1 MTSPNALSV
10 PSSISI
16 SMTSESSAAPDF
28 VPPPN
33 QCLDENLRPAIFPI
47 DQQSCLRDGDLLSV
61 SPNRMPRDTPNM
73 TPMKGKRS
81 ASASP
86 LRLALPFISPGQLA
100 YSAMQFLPVPLLV
113 LNNLKTVVLAN
124 EAMGKLLGMVGD
136 VPPPEDDPAILCE
149 SLRGQTLS
157 QIGIDMVQDGKPVW
171 ISWESFL
178 DELILE
184 MSPKQA
190 TDTSSSCDNH
200 VDGEA
205 PSTAG
210 GAISEPSIGALGRQA
225 TNSVVDVVVLP
236 KNFDITAVPKPKKS
250 EYQTYAKMIITI
262 WEIENQQTYFTLTF
276 TSTGSTPSPTPPSR
290 RVRVARPSTLETAE
304 RRSIFN
310 SNPPSLSS
318 GRSSSSPSFG
328 DSPCSITI
336 STGSFPPNGPPSRL
350 PQSSTP
356 SYLQKLT
363 IIKDALLDKTETP
376 IFSMWVDGSAPVMN
390 RAARDLFM
398 STAGGNYQDGFDL
411 LPKWEVWDGDFTRKY
426 NPSEFPIAVLIRERK
441 PFSSW
446 RIGMYDKK
454 RDVRIVYDVLGELI
468 TEDESEEVIAGIITC
483 RNVTGMAQEITEI
496 RIADKERFQL
506 ICDTMPQM
514 VWTTR
519 PDGLHDFF
527 NSRWY
532 DYTGLSAEDSMGIN
546 WKCAFHPDDIP
557 ASKKRWEHSI
567 ATGEPYTTEY
577 RCRSKEGEYRWMLGR
592 ALPLKNKHTGNIEKW
607 FGTCTDVHEA
617 LEAKMVAK
625 QTREQLLSV
634 LIHAQTTIFA
644 VDHDL
649 NVTMLEGALTW
660 NAAKGE
666 GSVDDADK
674 LDPRTYVGKRIDKV
688 FTNLN
693 PHLRLDEFPEFLEP
707 LKRVLAGE
715 QTSETVHEHKLDDCF
730 YRTRFLPHVD
740 KFQQHGQITTSH
752 IKGAIGVIMDVTELK
767 KREQDLEVQFKE
779 KRQLKANEA
788 AAKEASRLKSQ
799 FLANMSH
806 EIRTPITGVIGMAEL
821 LLDSP
826 LDEEQRDYAENLSR
840 SANALLTVINDILDF
855 SKVESG
861 RLDIEEVQFS
871 LSVVVQDVSKM
882 LSFAAQRKSL
892 DFQADIAAD
901 IENDLVVLG
910 DPGRVRQIITNL
922 LTNSIK
928 FTNIGYVKFSVFKE
942 KESNDTLEVKFVVE
956 DTGIGIEEDV
966 LKRLFQPFSQGDPST
981 ARKFGGTGLGLTIS
995 KNLVDLMRGRIT
1007 LESTIGSGTTA
1018 TFWIPFNKPQ
1028 NPQRDGLV
1036 DIGLLPD
1043 RLQSEMSVSCNSSEH
1058 EHFLGKPAADVDP
1071 LKKPRRPRPKRPSNL
1086 LAPFAYE
1093 IEDLSKSERAKVQV
1107 LVVEDNAVNQQIA
1120 TKTIKKLGFNVC
1132 AAWNGKEAL
1141 EHLEACREGK
1151 QIKPDIIL
1159 MDVQMPVIDGYK
1171 CTHILRHHIPYK
1183 AYIHDVP
1190 IVAMTASAIQG
1201 DKEKCKK
1208 AGMDDYLAKP
1218 VKSNTLERMLVRWS
1232 RSRRKVDSISS
1243 SSANQSISDCSE
1255 SADRCVS
1262 TGIPTPATFGFTSI
1276 YNPKTPSEHSPR
1288 RDLDYSPEDPLMNLP
1303 TPRPITTRKESN
1315 ELNPFSFGIS
1325 QPSRSLDSN
1334 ELAMQLRDDKLIDA
1348 ADSHNVKNPG
1358 KTSMSHSM
1366 PEGDSL
1372 TEANVLLLEQAGVK
1386 GSPGRSPVRK
1396 L

>member
-1 MTSPNALSV
+1 
-10 PSSISI
+10 
-16 SMTSESSAAPDF
+16 
-28 VPPPN
+28 
-33 QCLDENLRPAIFPI
+33 
-47 DQQSCLRDGDLLSV
+47 
-61 SPNRMPRDTPNM
+61 MP
-73 TPMKGKRS
+73 PMKERRS

-86 LRLALPFISPGQLA
+86 LRLTMPLISPGQLA

-113 LNNLKTVVLAN
+113 LNTLKTVVLAN
-124 EAMGKLLGMVGD
+124 ESMGKLLGMVGD
-136 VPPPEDDPAILCE
+136 APLPEDDPAMLCE

-157 QIGIDMVQDGKPVW
+157 QIGIDMVQDGKPIWV
-171 ISWESFL
+171 SWESFL

-184 MSPKQA
+184 MRPQQEI
-190 TDTSSSCDNH
+190 DTSASKFNH
-200 VDGEA
+200 VGAEA
-205 PSTAG
+205 THTAGAAKSELPGGASGKPST
-210 GAISEPSIGALGRQA
+210 S
-225 TNSVVDVVVLP
+225 SVVDVVVLP
-236 KNFDITAVPKPKKS
+236 KNFDVAGVPRSKRS
-250 EYQTYAKMIITI
+250 EYQTYAKMIISI

-276 TSTGSTPSPTPPSR
+276 TNTGSSPSSAPPTR
-290 RVRVARPSTLETAE
+290 RVRVARPSTLEAAE

-310 SNPPSLSS
+310 SNPPSLGS

-328 DSPCSITI
+328 DSPISITV
-336 STGSFPPNGPPSRL
+336 SSGSFPPNGPPSRL

-390 RAARDLFM
+390 RAARELFI
-398 STAGGNYQDGFDL
+398 TTTGGSYQDGYDL
-411 LPKWEVWDGDFTRKY
+411 LPRWEVWDGDFNRKY
-426 NPSEFPIAVLIRERK
+426 SPAEFPISVLLRERK
-441 PFSSW
+441 PFPSW
-446 RIGMYDKK
+446 RIGMYDKAK
-454 RDVRIVYDVLGELI
+454 DARIVYDVLGELI
-468 TEDESEEVIAGIITC
+468 TEDETGEVIAGIITC

-532 DYTGLSAEDSMGIN
+532 DYTGLSPEESMGIN

-557 ASKKRWEHSI
+557 ASKRRWEHSI

-577 RCRSKEGEYRWMLGR
+577 RCRGKDGKYRWMLGR
-592 ALPLKNKHTGNIEKW
+592 ALPLKNKHTGKIEKW

-617 LEAKMVAK
+617 LEAKVAAK

-649 NVTMLEGALTW
+649 KVTMLEGALTW
-660 NAAKGE
+660 DPARG
-666 GSVDDADK
+666 GDDPDGT
-674 LDPRTYVGKRIDKV
+674 DPRTYVGKSIDTV

-693 PHLRLDEFPEFLEP
+693 PHLRLDELPEFLEP

-715 QTSETVHEHKLDDCF
+715 QTSETVHEHRLDDCY

-740 KFQQHGQITTSH
+740 KFQQHGQLTVSH

-767 KREQDLEVQFKE
+767 KREQDLEVQVKE

-826 LDEEQRDYAENLSR
+826 LNEEQREYAENLSR

-882 LSFAAQRKSL
+882 LSFAAERKSL
-892 DFQADIAAD
+892 DFQSDIAAD
-901 IENDLVVLG
+901 IEKDLVVLG

-928 FTNIGYVKFSVFKE
+928 FTNIGYVKFSVLKE
-942 KESNDTLEVKFVVE
+942 RETSDTLEVKFVIE

-1007 LESTIGSGTTA
+1007 LESTIGNGTTA

-1036 DIGLLPD
+1036 DIGHISE

-1058 EHFLGKPAADVDP
+1058 EHFLGTAPADKGP
-1071 LKKPRRPRPKRPSNL
+1071 LDKPRRPRPKRPANL
-1086 LAPFAYE
+1086 MAPFAYE
-1093 IEDLSKSERAKVQV
+1093 IEDLPKSERAKIQV

-1120 TKTIKKLGFNVC
+1120 TKTIKKLGFKVC
-1132 AAWNGKEAL
+1132 AVWNGKEAL

-1151 QIKPDIIL
+1151 HIKPDIIL
-1159 MDVQMPVIDGYK
+1159 MDVQMPVVDGYQ
-1171 CTHILRHHIPYK
+1171 CTHILRHHVPYK
-1183 AYIHDVP
+1183 AYAHDVP

-1232 RSRRKVDSISS
+1232 KSRRKLESISS
-1243 SSANQSISDCSE
+1243 SSANQSVSDCSE

-1262 TGIPTPATFGFTSI
+1262 TGLPTLATFGFTSI
-1276 YNPKTPSEHSPR
+1276 YNPKTPSEHAPR
-1288 RDLDYSPEDPLMNLP
+1288 RDLEGSPEDPLMNFP
-1303 TPRPITTRKESN
+1303 TPRPITSRKGSN
-1315 ELNPFSFGIS
+1315 EMNPFSFGIS

-1348 ADSHNVKNPG
+1348 ADSRNNKNPG
-1358 KTSMSHSM
+1358 KTSMSHSF

-1372 TEANVLLLEQAGVK
+1372 TEANVLLLEQTRMK

-1396 L
+1396 T